1 VSLFYSPLGHEEVF
15 KKSFSK
21 ERTMKEKITILA
33 VLFLF
38 AVSLTSVM
46 AKPVDVLLMPTT
58 PGQPSRYIPL
68 HVPKV
73 ELPEVM
79 PVAKRNHDGG
89 GQNSP
94 FSVDMVLAYD
104 NGSALSSLGGLAAG
118 FHIGVWFQSPSAC
131 TLLQIY
137 YYFATGGAVTYY
149 VSDPADTIDFYND
162 YEEYHGGVNPGPSPI
177 ETYLYPEDPR
187 TAPSDWDTVVVY
199 DSTQTPPGPDVAKNV
214 FFAGYI
220 MDDGT
225 SSPIID
231 ASISPPYHTL
241 MQRPGGGGGPYGWYS
256 SWHHVYVRAL
266 VRMYENPP
274 PSIAAYDQLANTY
287 LTVGRE
293 VTCHLTDLGI
303 PLDSTG
309 VVNADLIYSVD
320 GGAEDTLAMTLI
332 GGDLSDGTW
341 EGILPGI
348 NAGQTMD
355 YRIECYDM
363 QGLQNLPAMIPVSY
377 TVMEKTGDVL
387 FVNDDYYGDG
397 YSYDVISDVIPTA
410 DWWDIPTNGEP
421 DASVIGAGYDVIIW
435 NTWEYSGA
443 TFANAQELIE
453 DYLDGGGNLLVS
465 GMDIPAG
472 EFGYDWTDPFTT
484 EPGDFLYD
492 YFGILGGTDDY
503 ANPDHNWGYPSV
515 YFGRTGDNIAAV
527 FNEDWPIT
535 SMPYGYFV
543 GPGYNY
549 AGKFDEPV
557 DTTQWKGIL
566 YDEWGYCSAFKYNQP
581 GVYKVVWLAFP
592 FAYIYDYLDPY
603 NPEIQQQQELI
614 GKILA
619 WFNNTPAPAIL
630 GLHQYVSTMT
640 AGPYPI
646 QVTVTG
652 FGGSITAVDLIV
664 SANGVVDTFALT
676 EVKSGVD
683 YAGAIPAYT
692 TMTDIIYHV
701 EATDSLNNIA
711 STPSYRFL
719 YMHPEANVLY
729 VNESYDAV
737 LDYMDVLDSL
747 SISGGYDLYDP
758 LLYGQPD
765 STFTAFLASY
775 TAVVWNGD
783 WGYGTML
790 TKESAT
796 NVLYDYMMAGG
807 NIFFNSDEILG
818 LWDGWSDVDYYP
830 GEFPYDVLQVDHIYN
845 DICYDSVYGVTG
857 DPISDG
863 IIAEMTFPL
872 TNWND
877 EVGILGTATAFFTD
891 AGATTIRGVRWE
903 DTDNRVVFCPF
914 MYAALPK
921 ADQIAVLGNSLTWFG
936 TKFKYTEKDKG
947 TTPLVFA
954 LSQSSPNP
962 CKDRTTI
969 SYAIPKESHVTLSI
983 FNAAGQLVR
992 TLVNGQQEPGFRTI
1006 VWNGQDR
1013 NNRTVA
1019 QGVYF
1024 YRLTADNYTA
1034 TRKLLIVR

>member
-1 VSLFYSPLGHEEVF
+1 M
-15 KKSFSK
+15 KSFSK

-33 VLFLF
+33 VFFLCI
-38 AVSLTSVM
+38 ASLTSVI

-58 PGQPSRYIPL
+58 PGKPSRYIPL
-68 HVPKV
+68 YVPQV

-79 PVAKRNHDGG
+79 PIANRWRGNGDP
-89 GQNSP
+89 NTP
-94 FSVDMVLAYD
+94 LSVDMVLAYD
-104 NGSALSSLGGLAAG
+104 NGSELSSLGGLAAG
-118 FHIGVWFQSPSAC
+118 FHLGVWFQSPSAC

-137 YYFATGGAVTYY
+137 YLFFAGGDVTYY
-149 VSDPADTIDFYND
+149 VSDPADTIDFVND
-162 YEEYHGGVNPGPSPI
+162 YEEYHGGNNAGPSPI
-177 ETYLYPEDPR
+177 ETYLHPEVSA
-187 TAPSDWDTVVVY
+187 TAPAGWDTL
-199 DSTQTPPGPDVAKNV
+199 DITGMPDVAKDV

-220 MDDGT
+220 MDDGA
-225 SSPIID
+225 SSPVID
-231 ASISPPYHTL
+231 ASIAPPYHTI
-241 MQRPGGGGGPYGWYS
+241 MQRTSGGSGPFGWYS

-274 PSIAAYDQLANTY
+274 PAINAYDQLPNTY

-293 VTCHLTDLGI
+293 ITCNLSDLGI

-309 VVNADLIYSVD
+309 VASADLIYSID
-320 GGAEDTLAMTLI
+320 GGTEDTLVMILV
-332 GGDLSDGTW
+332 GGDPSDGTW
-341 EGILPGI
+341 ESILPGI
-348 NAGQTMD
+348 DAGQTME

-363 QGLQNLPAMIPVSY
+363 QGLQNLPAMIPVGY
-377 TVMEKTGDVL
+377 TIMEKTGNVL
-387 FVNDDYYGDG
+387 FVNDDYYGGG

-421 DASVIGAGYDVIIW
+421 DASVMGAGYDVIIW

-443 TFANAQELIE
+443 TFYNAQSLIE
-453 DYLDGGGNLLVS
+453 GYLDGGGNLLVS

-472 EFGYDWTDPFTT
+472 EFGYSWGDFVT
-484 EPGDFLYD
+484 EPGEFLYD

-503 ANPDHNWGYPSV
+503 ANSGAPSV
-515 YFGRTGDNIAAV
+515 YFGRTGDAIAAV

-535 SMPYGYFV
+535 SLPYNFV

-549 AGKFDEPV
+549 AGKFDEPA

-566 YDEWGYCSAFKYNQP
+566 HDEWGYCSAFRFDQP
-581 GVYKVVWLAFP
+581 GVYKVVWLGFP
-592 FAYIYDYLDPY
+592 FAYIYDYADPY

-614 GKILA
+614 GRILA

-630 GLHQYVSTMT
+630 GLEQYVSTMN

-646 QVTVTG
+646 EVTVTG
-652 FGGSITAVDLIV
+652 FTTSIISVDLIV
-664 SANGVVDTFALT
+664 SANSVVDTFALT

-683 YAGAIPAYT
+683 YEGAIPAYT
-692 TMTDIIYHV
+692 QMTDIIYHV
-701 EATDSLNNIA
+701 EAMDSDSNIA
-711 STPSYRFL
+711 STASYRFL
-719 YMHPEANVLY
+719 FMYPEANVLY
-729 VNESYDAV
+729 MNESYDPV

-747 SISGGYDLYDP
+747 SIAGGYDLYDP
-758 LLYGQPD
+758 VLYGLAD
-765 STFTAFLASY
+765 TTFPAFLASY
-775 TAVVWNGD
+775 PTIVWNGD

-796 NVLYDYMMAGG
+796 NVLYDYIMGGG
-807 NIFFNSDEILG
+807 NLFFSTDEILG
-818 LWDGWSDVDYYP
+818 QWDGWADVDYVA

-845 DICYDSVYGVTG
+845 DINYDSVYGVTG

-877 EVGILGTATAFFTD
+877 EFDILATATVFFTD
-891 AGATTIRGVRWE
+891 AGATTVRGVRWE
-903 DTDNRVVFCPF
+903 DTDNKVVFCPF

-936 TKFKYTEKDKG
+936 TKFKYSEKDKV
-947 TTPLVFA
+947 TSPLVFA
-954 LSQSSPNP
+954 LSQSTPNP
-962 CKDRTTI
+962 CKDRATI
-969 SYAIPKESHVTLSI
+969 SFAIPNKAHVTLNI
-983 FNAAGQLVR
+983 YNAAGQLVK
-992 TLVNGQQEPGFRTI
+992 TLVNGQQEPGIRTVI
-1006 VWNGQDR
+1006 WNGQDR

-1024 YRLTADNYTA
+1024 YRLTADNYTS
-1034 TRKLLIVR
+1034 TKKLLIVR